1 MHLSSRPLIN
11 MKETEEGSS
20 SNLCRSC
27 HKHDVNYTKSTCFRS
42 KSPLETGTLAET
54 ALTKTTFWGLIT
66 PDLKLL
72 LLRFQTFC
80 HKKSGIWQNG
90 HIVPSGQ
97 EVSTMGQVN
106 VDIHRK
112 VWICW
117 NTSISLEGVQLVGET
132 PLGCRTNMSR
142 SINSLHWPSSAP
154 VRGLMYRLSIYQL
167 DID

>member
-1 MHLSSRPLIN
+1 

-27 HKHDVNYTKSTCFRS
+27 HKHDVNYTKSTCLRS

-54 ALTKTTFWGLIT
+54 ALTKTTFWGPIT

-80 HKKSGIWQNG
+80 NKKSGIWQNG
-90 HIVPSGQ
+90 HTFPSGQ
-97 EVSTMGQVN
+97 EVSTIAHVH
-106 VDIHRK
+106 VDIHHK

-132 PLGCRTNMSR
+132 PSGMPNQYEPFDQLLALTILRTCQG
-142 SINSLHWPSSAP
+142 IDVPSLYLSA
-154 VRGLMYRLSIYQL
+154 GQL